1 MASTLGGWYLN
12 GSTLEYRLF
21 KEDGVTLSTNVL
33 AKITGLNVKGSGTDI
48 QVKKSDGA
56 WVALDE
62 SYISITDEVQ
72 DPETK
77 KCTGTIQLTNL
88 ILGQK
93 DVVLTNN
100 SLTGYKGAFTIG
112 IPDGNKV
119 QIAKAGDESSEYLS
133 YDSKNGKIYVKA
145 DLTAGFT
152 VNSTTKATYKNASP
166 DTTLATISGLRKL
179 ATSATTKAIETYEGS
194 ASLSDKALNETFD
207 KEGVVTLSKVDVGG
221 ESTDTTSEGSVLG
234 TTSIS
239 IAASDVAKANGISY
253 TLDLNQ
259 SKKGKYG
266 YAQAG
271 LDKYQAEAYWTYS
284 GTTASYKIDSPTGY
298 ELTDNN
304 NATVSSGATKIKVTA
319 SKSTTV
325 VTVNGLAKDL
335 DISKDKKSIG
345 TYTFTAAGEAK
356 FNPGLTIGTDGS
368 PDSNPSYEGTTLT
381 KKGEVT
387 VNIDKNVITNTNVS
401 LSTNN
406 LYTPKF
412 EVSDDNILTEEK
424 IEDIWVVDGSTATLK
439 RVRRAWYK
447 PDKADGTA
455 TKLTYA
461 GQTTLYTF
469 LTITGLS
476 AEALDKATKTTNF
489 TRTGSDQYEPEIIT
503 AIAGLEVDGDLN
515 SLVNEVENSTTGLH
529 TYTKKTSTA
538 ESPVDDLNIKIS
550 TALLDNTTAKIG
562 NSDKFKI
569 TLTNTDASAPIFDNM
584 QWNVESNGT
593 KAILKGDITKGYVV
607 KADGKSVT
615 YTKAGKNQTLA
626 TITGLKKGTKLVVDG
641 STRKIGFGNGDSFK
655 QGLSLATNDGLSSN
669 RPVDFS
675 TVAGLS
681 DAYNRQSIIVS
692 KNVIDTSKVQ
702 INSSFFDLQLDDTD
716 NIGGSVPTA
725 TTSNQLYW
733 TLGTTA
739 YLQKNASPY
748 YSLATNHL
756 SIDYKTATT
765 SSNKADT
772 ITTVKGL
779 NANVTVEDLVVDDTT
794 IKVNANALDNKNVTI
809 TNPTNAE
816 KKYTLQLVGG
826 DAPTITS
833 PDWKQTGNTVTYA
846 ADVKS
851 GYRTSND
858 GSAIIY
864 NPTKETTLFTITG
877 LRSGVGTVK
886 DGEGKVTGLSG
897 IVLDE
902 DNRTVELSYGVLNNA
917 NVTLKSD
924 YGYDLLVN
932 SDIKTVAP
940 GSTASIAS
948 WAIDGTTATYKA
960 IIPAYYEYNA
970 DKDTLIYHKATD
982 AKEGSKTVT
991 YAKITGLSKGLFVS
1005 ENGQSIGYY
1014 KDDGAFVAGLSAAG
1028 TEANLITIKDA
1039 GILSTV
1045 AAKLDNAAIAAGY
1058 SLALDST
1065 LENNIK
1071 PKFVDNFSD
1080 TDATW
1085 TVKGTTAYLLGGVS
1099 AGWVTSEDKKSILYY
1114 AGNDTAATIATVK
1127 NLPSG
1132 LTTKKVTAEGG
1143 LAVAGHSITVGKD
1156 VLATNTKLSLTTNIP
1171 VGNENY
1177 YFAIADNV
1185 DTYEDVIEN
1194 VKPVWTIKDSTATYR
1209 GSIGSAYYGVVGSA
1223 SDSISYNAA
1232 GLPDDLKYAELT
1244 GLASNLVTIQG
1255 GAIKGISVAELAQG
1269 NDFNHKIELSSNV
1282 LKAASVTLAD
1292 LNTTDTLTFGLST
1305 AEDVLPPQD
1314 AAGLRVESA
1323 GNLALYKGKTSG
1335 YTLSGATL
1343 LAYDSVEAGS
1353 GSVLA
1358 KISGLASTFKSSGT
1372 AISPSNKVYE
1382 DIDGISVNYST
1393 SSITLSKDIL
1403 GSTSVT
1409 FTENAGK
1416 YKFALD
1422 SDVATYSAGAGW
1434 VKGTDDGQYVLYSG
1448 TSQGGFSL
1456 ASDEKSVLKMAG
1468 GGTGGITIGKIS
1480 GLKKDL
1486 TINDKYQIAGIS
1498 FGDDKTIYLSQ
1509 NVLDG
1514 KDVTINLDAA
1524 GTGYKLALNKDETDE
1539 AAYVAPSKTT
1549 NLWTLNNGTATYE
1562 QKTTAGYTNDGDTTI
1577 KYTKAQTITTK
1588 IDNLSKEY
1596 LAVTEEQAG
1605 TNKLK
1610 FTGAV
1615 AAAESGNAGEGGE
1628 NNGQQAAA
1636 TVYEAISFDSGTGKF
1651 KIKYADVLAHKDS
1664 SIKVSYTG
1672 LTDAEKANCKYALD
1686 LESVIAAKS
1695 DDPVWAKT
1703 NKETTAKLNQT
1714 TAAGYTLALDGSKIT
1729 YSSDPTTK
1737 TLATISNLK
1746 RDVALKEN
1754 GELEGT
1760 STYGLSY
1767 ANVPASSGA
1776 DPGTIK
1782 VYKGVLDVLSGSN
1795 TVKLADS
1802 DNFEFAI
1809 DSDVPTTTK
1818 DGNAF
1823 TVSGTKATYK
1833 SGKTAYYHFKDADTT
1848 PNKKQIAYTP
1858 ADMST
1863 EVFTIEGLKSGTKAN
1878 ADGSI
1883 TGIDVNGTSVTLS
1896 QAVLD
1901 KSKVSLT
1908 TSGSYVLALGAGV
1921 HDYSNKT
1928 TDGGW
1933 KDQTEWISSGSTYTY
1948 KTYDKASYELY
1959 TDTQDQTTNQRSI
1972 TYHGETS
1979 GTEHAKI
1986 TGLRSGLTIT
1996 TATNADD
2003 TGKIYKPNDFNNP
2016 DLGGTITLSDNE
2028 LNKAKVTLTTK
2039 GDTKIKLALKTGE
2052 NLEATATPD
2061 SSWTT
2066 SGTKA
2071 TLGGTLSKGYTVSE
2085 DEKSITYNSAKKSQT
2100 FATINGIKSGAKI
2113 KSTDV
2118 TTADGVTTV
2127 KLGADQVGTSDIKI
2141 TGDGYKLAV
2150 DDDIKS
2156 TTDTPQWIKTA
2167 GNNKATYTETTYNGF
2182 KVESSGKTLKYY
2194 KNTTN
2199 DDLITINGLK
2209 SDLVADSGKI
2219 TGVTFGEGENAKVIT
2234 LSADALAKSNVS
2246 LTSKEGDYSLA
2257 LGTSEE
2263 EKNKLKVKGTTEN
2276 KISYNTFK
2284 DGTVSRVT
2292 GITEGWTRESPT
2304 LIKYTAP
2311 KIDTLVTISGL
2322 NKNATFNEDLA
2333 DPTQNE
2339 IAGVTFDGNDT
2350 FTLSK
2355 IALETLTDGKSVTLT
2370 NKTVNGTASTFKLA
2384 IDNETAKAP
2393 AAGDNELALNGT
2405 TAYLKATTTE
2415 GYTVGNKNGNP
2426 TITYSAKKVGET
2438 TLATI
2443 TGLPSG
2449 CKLEET
2455 NNGNNIVTADG
2466 QRILYYDKNSGDKV
2480 VGVDSDFINDYKKAI
2495 TLKIVDT
2502 KSDFGASFNDV
2513 DAPGVGAD
2521 PDHNSATTFS
2531 NGTMTYKAKYTAGW
2545 EKTPGNDGITTYQY
2559 KTDEVKT
2566 IATVVGLNPSI
2577 TGTGADGG
2585 INVDGHVV
2593 TVGPDALNN
2602 KKVTISVPNG
2612 SDKYT
2617 LAIEDDVYADG
2628 QEEDKWKNQVEW
2640 VMSNGTASYKLYDKG
2655 HYKVNGTATAID
2667 YTAANAGTTYA
2678 SITGLTKTANI
2689 DGTDVNENGVI
2700 TLTSTDLGASTV
2712 KLTTA
2717 TAAKATTSV
2726 DSADVKT
2733 AIEKAPNFILDLKA
2747 GDVDES
2753 KVKDAAWDTTGNTA
2767 KLVGTVTKGYVL
2779 STDKKSVTY
2788 QAADQDGKEIA
2799 KITGLRSGA
2808 EVLASNVSVDSGDAR
2823 ISNVTLDAYDFGTN
2837 KVDITGA
2844 GYKLVLGDK
2853 VIKSADATKDVTN
2866 GGWSGVTDWTASNGT
2881 FTYKTY
2887 NKANWELNDTGTS
2900 VKYTAVKDVTNGTKL
2915 TITGLNPDIITQDVD
2930 RYISG
2935 TGASDIVDI
2944 KENMVVA
2951 LGASALNRKTITLT
2965 DKSGDGYTLADIS
2978 DNKSTVDATKL
2989 TGVVSGS
2996 KVTVRGT
3003 QSQGYLLS
3011 NDSQKLTYYA
3021 KATTQDV
3028 AVINGLASTTYA
3040 ASLKG
3045 SGAVNLSFDAATNTF
3060 TLNKE
3065 QLSDSVTVSGSARFS
3080 FDDSYTE
3087 EKKIFGTSNSENI
3100 KVAGS
3105 GLTVNAGSGND
3116 YIELNSTSGNTVIYG
3131 GGNDV
3136 IKNFT
3141 AGTDTFKVT
3150 NLASG
3155 TNLVFL
3161 DDNNGD
3167 AILKVNSNKVR
3178 FKGLGGSDKTF
3189 SILDKNG
3196 AMVTHGSGGNGDV
3209 LADDNY
3215 STTPQLSSI
3224 VNNSSGYMTTD
3235 DLTAT
3240 DATSLTKQNTAIA
3253 YSGKK

>member
-1 MASTLGGWYLN
+1 MASPLGGWYLN

-119 QIAKAGDESSEYLS
+119 QIAKAGDKSSEYLS
-133 YDSKNGKIYVKA
+133 YDSKNGKILVKA

-179 ATSATTKAIETYEGS
+179 ATSATTEAIETYEGS
-194 ASLSDKALNETFD
+194 ASLSNEALDDTTFD
-207 KEGVVTLSKVDVGG
+207 KKGVVTLSKVDVGG

-234 TTSIS
+234 TTDIS

-271 LDKYQAEAYWTYS
+271 LDEYEAEAYWTYS

-335 DISKDKKSIG
+335 DVSEDGKSIG
-345 TYTFTAAGEAK
+345 TYTFSSAGTENAEFK
-356 FNPGLTIGTDGS
+356 EGLTVNEIGSDEHPTKSG
-368 PDSNPSYEGTTLT
+368 NTTT
-381 KKGEVT
+381 KGKVT
-387 VNIDKNVITNTNVS
+387 VNIKDNNVITNTTVS
-401 LSTNN
+401 LSSSS
-406 LYTPKF
+406 YTPKF
-412 EVSDDNILTEEK
+412 GTVTNVLEK
-424 IEDIWVVDGSTATLK
+424 EQIKDIWEIDGSKAYLR

-447 PDKADGTA
+447 PDDADA
-455 TKLTYA
+455 PAKLTYG

-476 AEALDKATKTTNF
+476 AEGLDKATKTYE
-489 TRTGSDQYEPEIIT
+489 SDKYEPKIIT
-503 AIAGLEVDGDLN
+503 AIDGLTVTGTLSDL
-515 SLVNEVENSTTGLH
+515 VTESTDKGLKK
-529 TYTKKTSTA
+529 YTKNANAT
-538 ESPVDDLNIKIS
+538 DLGITIS

-569 TLTNTDASAPIFDNM
+569 KLADDVAAPTFSDM

-607 KADGKSVT
+607 KSDGKSVT
-615 YTKAGKNQTLA
+615 YTKSGDNQTLA
-626 TITGLKKGTKLVVDG
+626 TITNLKKGTKLTVDATTG
-641 STRKIGFGNGDSFK
+641 ARTVGFGGGSSFK
-655 QGLSLATNDGLSSN
+655 QGLSLATNDALSSN

-702 INSSFFDLQLDDTD
+702 INSSFFDLELDNTN

-725 TTSNQLYW
+725 TTSDQPYW

-739 YLQKNASPY
+739 YLKKNASPY
-748 YSLATNHL
+748 YSLANNHL

-779 NANVTVEDLVVDDTT
+779 NANVTVEDLVVDGTT

-809 TNPTNAE
+809 TNPTNATD
-816 KKYTLQLVGG
+816 KYKLQLVGG
-826 DAPTITS
+826 SAPTIES
-833 PDWKQTGNTVTYA
+833 PEWKQTGNTVTYA

-877 LRSGVGTVK
+877 LRSGVGTV
-886 DGEGKVTGLSG
+886 DGGGLSG
-897 IVLDE
+897 ITLDT
-902 DNRTVELSYGVLNNA
+902 DARTVELSYGVLNNA

-960 IIPAYYEYNA
+960 IIPAYYEYDA
-970 DKDTLIYHKATD
+970 DKETLVYKKFSD
-982 AKEGSKTVT
+982 AKEGNKTVT
-991 YAKITGLSKGLFVS
+991 YAKITGLNKGLFVS
-1005 ENGQSIGYY
+1005 EDGQSIGYY

-1028 TEANLITIKDA
+1028 TGANLITIKDA

-1071 PKFVDNFSD
+1071 PQFVDNFSD
-1080 TDATW
+1080 TNATW

-1099 AGWVTSEDKKSILYY
+1099 KGYVTSEDKHSILYY

-1177 YFAIADNV
+1177 YFALAD
-1185 DTYEDVIEN
+1185 DVTDYN
-1194 VKPVWTIKDSTATYR
+1194 DAVSSLQKVWTIKDSTATYR

-1232 GLPDDLKYAELT
+1232 GLPDDLQYAKLE

-1282 LKAASVTLAD
+1282 LKAASVTLTD
-1292 LNTTDTLTFGLST
+1292 LDTTDTLTFGLST
-1305 AEDVLPPQD
+1305 AEDYSPKD
-1314 AAGLRVESA
+1314 AAGFKVTSA
-1323 GNLALYKGKTSG
+1323 GNLDLFNGKTSG
-1335 YTLSGATL
+1335 YTLSGTSSL
-1343 LAYDSVEAGS
+1343 VYESIQGGS
-1353 GSVLA
+1353 GDVQA

-1372 AISPSNKVYE
+1372 AVSPSTEKVYE
-1382 DIDGISVNYST
+1382 TLDGISVDYDNKVV
-1393 SSITLSKDIL
+1393 TLSKDIL
-1403 GSTSVT
+1403 GSTSVVLT
-1409 FTENAGK
+1409 NQNSNT
-1416 YKFALD
+1416 YKLALD

-1434 VKGTDDGQYVLYSG
+1434 VKGTADGQYVLYSG
-1448 TSQGGFSL
+1448 TSKGGFSL
-1456 ASDEKSVLKMAG
+1456 AGDSLSVKMMAG
-1468 GGTGGITIGKIS
+1468 GGTGGTSIGTIS

-1498 FGDDKTIYLSQ
+1498 FGDDKKIYLSQ

-1514 KDVTINLDAA
+1514 KDVTITLNSA
-1524 GTGYKLALNKDETDE
+1524 GNGYKLALNSDQDDE
-1539 AAYVAPSKTT
+1539 AAYVAAPVTT

-1562 QKTTAGYTNDGDTTI
+1562 QKTTAGYTTDGDTTI

-1588 IDNLSKEY
+1588 IDNLSKEFVK
-1596 LAVTEEQAG
+1596 VTEESERS
-1605 TNKLK
+1605 NKLE

-1615 AAAESGNAGEGGE
+1615 AAAESGNASEGGDGNVNKNE
-1628 NNGQQAAA
+1628 PTSVN
-1636 TVYEAISFDSGTGKF
+1636 EAISFKSSTGKF
-1651 KIKYADVLAHKDS
+1651 TINYADVLAHKDS

-1672 LTDAEKANCKYALD
+1672 LTNEEKDAHKYTLD
-1686 LESVIAAKS
+1686 LAEGIAAEAY
-1695 DDPVWAKT
+1695 DPVWVKS

-1714 TAAGYTLALDGSKIT
+1714 TAAGYTLALDGSKVT

-1754 GELEGT
+1754 GELEGTST

-1802 DNFEFAI
+1802 DKFEFAL
-1809 DSDVPTTTK
+1809 DTEVPGEAK
-1818 DGNAF
+1818 DDQYAF
-1823 TVSGTKATYK
+1823 TVSGTKAIYK
-1833 SGKTAYYHFKDADTT
+1833 KGKSAYYTT
-1848 PNKKQIAYTP
+1848 SENKKQIAYTP
-1858 ADMST
+1858 ADMNT
-1863 EVFTIEGLKSGTKAN
+1863 EEFTIEGLKSGTKAN

-1908 TSGSYVLALGAGV
+1908 TSGSYVLALGDDV
-1921 HDYSNKT
+1921 HDYSKT
-1928 TDGGW
+1928 TDSDW

-1959 TDTQDQTTNQRSI
+1959 TDTQNQTTNQRSI

-1986 TGLRSGLTIT
+1986 TGLKSGLTIT
-1996 TATNADD
+1996 IATDADD

-2039 GDTKIKLALKTGE
+2039 GDTKIKLALDSTDAT
-2052 NLEATATPD
+2052 LEAKATPD

-2100 FATINGIKSGAKI
+2100 FATITGIKSGAKI

-2150 DDDIKS
+2150 DNDIRS
-2156 TTDTPQWIKTA
+2156 TTDDPKWIKTA
-2167 GNNKATYTETTYNGF
+2167 GTNKATFTETTYNGF
-2182 KVESSGKTLKYY
+2182 KVENSGKTLKYY

-2219 TGVTFGEGENAKVIT
+2219 TGVNFGDGDNDKVIT

-2257 LGTSEE
+2257 LSDADA
-2263 EKNKLKVKGTTEN
+2263 NKLKVKGTIES

-2284 DGTVSRVT
+2284 DGTLSRVT

-2322 NKNATFNEDLA
+2322 NKAATFTEDLA
-2333 DPTQNE
+2333 DPTKNE
-2339 IAGVTFDGNDT
+2339 IAGVTFDEGSNT
-2350 FTLSK
+2350 FKLSK
-2355 IALETLTDGKSVTLT
+2355 TALSSLTDGKSVTLT

-2384 IDNETAKAP
+2384 LDDSATGDEAVSAP
-2393 AAGDNELALNGT
+2393 QKGDNELALSGT

-2438 TLATI
+2438 LATI

-2449 CKLEET
+2449 CKLEQDD
-2455 NNGNNIVTADG
+2455 NGKNIITLDG
-2466 QRILYYDKNSGDKV
+2466 EKVLYYENGSQVQVNST
-2480 VGVDSDFINDYKKAI
+2480 FFNNYKKAI

-2502 KSDFGASFNDV
+2502 KSGFGASFNDITV
-2513 DAPGVGAD
+2513 SEAGGSSNYDD
-2521 PDHNSATTFS
+2521 TTFS
-2531 NGTMTYKAKYTAGW
+2531 NGTMTYKKTTSAGW
-2545 EKTPGNDGITTYQY
+2545 VKIEGNNGVTTYQY
-2559 KTDEVKT
+2559 MPTEVKT
-2566 IATVVGLNPSI
+2566 IATVNGLNP
-2577 TGTGADGG
+2577 TVTKVGDDNG
-2585 INVDGHVV
+2585 INVENDGTHVV
-2593 TVGPDALNN
+2593 IVGPNALNN

-2612 SDKYT
+2612 STNKYT
-2617 LAIEDDVYADG
+2617 LAIEDDVWS
-2628 QEEDKWKNQVEW
+2628 EDNENTKASWQNQVEW

-2655 HYKVNGTATAID
+2655 HYKVTAVNNNGVNTID

-2678 SITGLTKTANI
+2678 SITGLTKTATI
-2689 DGTDVNENGVI
+2689 DSNDVNENGVI

-2717 TAAKATTSV
+2717 TVAKATTTITSDEGV
-2726 DSADVKT
+2726 LNKIA
-2733 AIEKAPNFILDLKA
+2733 KAPNFILDLKA

-2808 EVLASNVSVDSGDAR
+2808 EVTANDVSDTSDTRVKA
-2823 ISNVTLDAYDFGTN
+2823 VKLDAYDLGTGN
-2837 KVDITGA
+2837 VAITGA
-2844 GYKLVLGDK
+2844 GYKLALDEK
-2853 VIKSADATKDVTN
+2853 VIKSADVDEEELAN

-2900 VKYTAVKDVTNGTKL
+2900 VKYTAAKDVTNGTKL

-2930 RYISG
+2930 RYISDSN
-2935 TGASDIVDI
+2935 ASAIVDI

-2951 LGASALNRKTITLT
+2951 LGASALNRKTITLS

-2978 DNKSTVDATKL
+2978 TNKSKASNL

-3045 SGAVNLSFDAATNTF
+3045 SGAVNLEFNADNNTF
-3060 TLNKE
+3060 NLKDR
-3065 QLSDSVTVSGSARFS
+3065 QLSNSVTVSGSARFS
-3080 FDDSYTE
+3080 FDNSYTG

-3100 KVAGS
+3100 QVAGS

-3116 YIELNSTSGNTVIYG
+3116 YIDLNSTSGNTVIYG

-3136 IKNFT
+3136 IANFT
-3141 AGTDTFKVT
+3141 AGTDTFKANIDVGNGA
-3150 NLASG
+3150 NLKFEA
-3155 TNLVFL
+3155 
-3161 DDNNGD
+3161 DNNGD
-3167 AILKVNSNKVR
+3167 AILKIGSNKVR
-3178 FKGLGGSDKTF
+3178 FKELAGTEF
-3189 SILDKNG
+3189 SILDKSGKDENK
-3196 AMVTHGSGGNGDV
+3196 VTHYTTASGSVNV

>member
-1 MASTLGGWYLN
+1 MLTGNLGGWYLN

-21 KEDGVTLSTNVL
+21 KTEGAEELSTTVI
-33 AKITGLNVKGSGTDI
+33 AKITGWGNYLRKVDNDATDI
-48 QVKKSDGA
+48 QIKVDNAWTPLSTDHVSFNDSDKDKSSGTTK
-56 WVALDE
+56 
-62 SYISITDEVQ
+62 SYE
-72 DPETK
+72 
-77 KCTGTIQLTNL
+77 GTI
-88 ILGQK
+88 
-93 DVVLTNN
+93 
-100 SLTGYKGAFTIG
+100 TIG
-112 IPDGNKV
+112 DAVLDSIPSTITLVNSNGGKFELALAEEAEHKV
-119 QIAKAGDESSEYLS
+119 SIVSAEDFEYDKSS
-133 YDSKNGKIYVKA
+133 GKLTVKA
-145 DLTAGFT
+145 DLTAGFKLSGNT
-152 VNSTTKATYKNASP
+152 ATYYAAKSNQ
-166 DTTLATISGLRKL
+166 TLATVSGLRTNVTDFTKSAVL
-179 ATSATTKAIETYEGS
+179 TPAATNRTGTI
-194 ASLSDKALNETFD
+194 
-207 KEGVVTLSKVDVGG
+207 TLSKIAIEGAATG
-221 ESTDTTSEGSVLG
+221 TDTTSEGSVLG
-234 TTSIS
+234 TSNIS
-239 IAASDVAKANGISY
+239 ITTSDVAKTQGINY
-253 TLDLNQ
+253 YLALDA
-259 SKKGKYG
+259 SKEGLG
-266 YAQAG
+266 YAQQD
-271 LDKYQAEAYWTYS
+271 LDTYEPAARWTYS
-284 GTTASYKIDSPTGY
+284 GTTAKYNIESPTGY
-298 ELTDNN
+298 ELT
-304 NATVSSGATKIKVTA
+304 NAAGTVIDQVADGGDKNATKIKVTA
-319 SKSTTV
+319 KKTTNV
-325 VTVNGLAKDL
+325 VTVSGLAKDL
-335 DISKDKKSIG
+335 DVSEDGKKIG
-345 TYTFTAAGEAK
+345 TYTFSTAGTATFKE
-356 FNPGLTIGTDGS
+356 GLTVNEIAETDHPTKSG
-368 PDSNPSYEGTTLT
+368 NTTT
-381 KKGEVT
+381 KGNVT
-387 VNIDKNVITNTNVS
+387 VNIKDNNVITNTTVS
-401 LSTNN
+401 LSSSS
-406 LYTPKF
+406 YTPKF
-412 EVSDDNILTEEK
+412 GEVNNVLK
-424 IEDIWVVDGSTATLK
+424 VEDIKDIWEINGTTATLK

-447 PDKADGTA
+447 PEGTEA
-455 TKLTYA
+455 APKLTYA

-469 LTITGLS
+469 LTITGLK
-476 AEALDKATKTTNF
+476 AEGLDAAEKTYEN
-489 TRTGSDQYEPEIIT
+489 DNYEPKIIT
-503 AIAGLEVDGDLN
+503 AIDGLTVTGTLSDL
-515 SLVNEVENSTTGLH
+515 VTESTDSKGSKK
-529 TYTKKTSTA
+529 YTKNANAT
-538 ESPVDDLNIKIS
+538 DLGITIS
-550 TALLDNTTAKIG
+550 TALLDTNTAKIG

-569 TLTNTDASAPIFDNM
+569 TLAGDVAAPTFSGT

-593 KAILKGDITKGYVV
+593 KAILKGDITEGYVV
-607 KADGKSVT
+607 KSDGKSVT
-615 YTKAGKNQTLA
+615 YTKAGDNQTLA
-626 TITGLKKGTKLVVDG
+626 TITGLKKGTKLTVGDSDARTV
-641 STRKIGFGNGDSFK
+641 GFGGGSSFK

-669 RPVDFS
+669 NPVDFS
-675 TVAGLS
+675 TSTVPGAN
-681 DAYNRQSIIVS
+681 DKYNRQSIIVS

-702 INSSFFDLQLDDTD
+702 INSSFFDLELDNTND
-716 NIGGSVPTA
+716 IGGSVPTA
-725 TTSNQLYW
+725 TTSNELYW

-739 YLQKNASPY
+739 YLKKNASPY
-748 YSLATNHL
+748 YLLANNHL

-779 NANVTVEDLVVDDTT
+779 NANVTVEDLEIDGTT

-816 KKYTLQLVGG
+816 NKYTLQLVGG

-833 PDWKQTGNTVTYA
+833 PEWKQTGNTVTYA

-886 DGEGKVTGLSG
+886 NGEGKVTGLSG
-897 IVLDE
+897 IVLNE
-902 DNRTVELSYGVLNNA
+902 NNRTVELSYGVLNNA

-924 YGYDLLVN
+924 YGYDLLVD
-932 SDIKTVAP
+932 SEIPTVAP
-940 GSTASIAS
+940 GVDSTATSLAS

-982 AKEGSKTVT
+982 AKEGNKTVT
-991 YAKITGLSKGLFVS
+991 YAKITGLNKGLFVS
-1005 ENGQSIGYY
+1005 EDGQSIGYY

-1065 LENNIK
+1065 LEENIK
-1071 PKFVDNFSD
+1071 PKFVDTANP
-1080 TDATW
+1080 TTTW
-1085 TVKGTTAYLLGGVS
+1085 TVKGTAAYLLGGVS
-1099 AGWVTSEDKKSILYY
+1099 KGYVTSEDKHSILYY

-1132 LTTKKVTAEGG
+1132 FTTKKATDEDG

-1177 YFAIADNV
+1177 YFALAD
-1185 DTYEDVIEN
+1185 DVIDYNDAVEGLQ
-1194 VKPVWTIKDSTATYR
+1194 KVWTIKDSTATYR
-1209 GSIGSAYYGVVGSA
+1209 GSIDSAYYGVVGSA

-1255 GAIKGISVAELAQG
+1255 GAIKGISVAELAHG

-1292 LNTTDTLTFGLST
+1292 LNPTDTLTFGLST
-1305 AEDVLPPQD
+1305 AEDYSPKD
-1314 AAGLRVESA
+1314 AAGFKVTSA
-1323 GNLALYKGKTSG
+1323 GNLDLFNGKTSG
-1335 YTLSGATL
+1335 YTLSGTSSL
-1343 LAYDSVEAGS
+1343 VYESIQGGS
-1353 GSVLA
+1353 GDVQA

-1372 AISPSNKVYE
+1372 AVSPSTEKVYE
-1382 DIDGISVNYST
+1382 TLDGISVDYDNQVV
-1393 SSITLSKDIL
+1393 TLSKDIL
-1403 GSTSVT
+1403 GSTSVVLT
-1409 FTENAGK
+1409 NQNSNT
-1416 YKFALD
+1416 YKLALD

-1434 VKGTDDGQYVLYSG
+1434 VKGNADGQYVLYSG
-1448 TSQGGFSL
+1448 TSKGGFSL
-1456 ASDEKSVLKMAG
+1456 AGDSLSVKMMAG
-1468 GGTGGITIGKIS
+1468 GGTGGTTIGTIS
-1480 GLKKDL
+1480 GLKKNL

-1524 GTGYKLALNKDETDE
+1524 GSDYKLALNSDQDDE

-1596 LAVTEEQAG
+1596 LAVTEESEG
-1605 TNKLK
+1605 SNKLK

-1615 AAAESGNAGEGGE
+1615 AAAESGDAGE
-1628 NNGQQAAA
+1628 NNGNNNES
-1636 TVYEAISFDSGTGKF
+1636 TSVNEAITFDSGTNKF
-1651 KIKYADVLAHKDS
+1651 TINYADVLAHKDS

-1672 LTDAEKANCKYALD
+1672 LTDAEKDAHKYTLNLAD
-1686 LESVIAAKS
+1686 GIAAKS
-1695 DDPVWAKT
+1695 DNPVWVKS

-1714 TAAGYTLALDGSKIT
+1714 TAAGYTLALDGSKVT

-1746 RDVALKEN
+1746 RDVALNKD
-1754 GELEGT
+1754 GT
-1760 STYGLSY
+1760 IDDDTDSTYGLSY
-1767 ANVPASSGA
+1767 ANVPASSG
-1776 DPGTIK
+1776 DNPGTIT

-1802 DNFEFAI
+1802 DNFKFEI
-1809 DSDVPTTTK
+1809 DGNVPTTTQ

-1833 SGKTAYYHFKDADTT
+1833 SGKTAYYTYKKNADNTE
-1848 PNKKQIAYTP
+1848 NQKQIAYTP

-1883 TGIDVNGTSVTLS
+1883 TGITVNGNEVTVS

-1901 KSKVSLT
+1901 KSKVTL
-1908 TSGSYVLALGAGV
+1908 TSGDNTKRLKLGSDV
-1921 HDYSNKT
+1921 PDYSVQ
-1928 TDGGW
+1928 DESSDW
-1933 KDQTEWISSGSTYTY
+1933 KDQTEWIISGSTYTY
-1948 KTYDKASYELY
+1948 KTYDKTSYELDK
-1959 TDTQDQTTNQRSI
+1959 TSEKTI

-1986 TGLRSGLTIT
+1986 TGLNSGLTIT
-1996 TATNADD
+1996 TTTSEATGDNLA
-2003 TGKIYKPNDFNNP
+2003 KVYAPNDP
-2016 DLGGTITLSDNE
+2016 DHPELGGTITLSNNE

-2039 GDTKIKLALKTGE
+2039 GDTKIKLALDSNDAT
-2052 NLEATATPD
+2052 LEATATPD

-2085 DEKSITYNSAKKSQT
+2085 DEMSITYNSAKKSQT
-2100 FATINGIKSGAKI
+2100 FATITGIKSGAKI
-2113 KSTDV
+2113 KAEDFV
-2118 TTADGVTTV
+2118 KDATTGVTTV
-2127 KLGADQVGTSDIKI
+2127 TLGADQVGTSDIKI

-2156 TTDTPQWIKTA
+2156 TADDPKWIKTA
-2167 GNNKATYTETTYNGF
+2167 GTNKATFTETTYNGF
-2182 KVESSGKTLKYY
+2182 KVENSGKTLKYY

-2199 DDLITINGLK
+2199 VDLVTINGLK
-2209 SDLVADSGKI
+2209 SDLVAASGEI
-2219 TGVTFGEGENAKVIT
+2219 TGVTRDDTNKVIT

-2257 LGTSEE
+2257 LNDNDSD
-2263 EKNKLKVKGTTEN
+2263 KLKVKGTTES

-2284 DGTVSRVT
+2284 DGTLSRVS

-2333 DPTQNE
+2333 EPTSNT
-2339 IAGVTFDGNDT
+2339 IAGVTFDGDT
-2350 FTLSK
+2350 FILDKTALSS
-2355 IALETLTDGKSVTLT
+2355 LTDGKSVTLT

-2384 IDNETAKAP
+2384 IDNDTAKAP
-2393 AAGDNELALNGT
+2393 EDGDNELALSGT
-2405 TAYLKATTTE
+2405 TAYLKATKTA
-2415 GYTVGNKNGNP
+2415 GYEVTGDNK
-2426 TITYSAKKVGET
+2426 ITYSAKKVGE

-2449 CKLEET
+2449 CKLEQNE
-2455 NNGNNIVTADG
+2455 NGKNIITLDG
-2466 QRILYYDKNSGDKV
+2466 QEVLSYNSGSQV
-2480 VGVDSDFINDYKKAI
+2480 QVNSTFINNYNKAI

-2502 KSDFGASFNDV
+2502 KIGFGASFNDITV
-2513 DAPGVGAD
+2513 SEAGGGSNYND
-2521 PDHNSATTFS
+2521 TTFS
-2531 NGTMTYKAKYTAGW
+2531 NGTMTYKKTTSAGW
-2545 EKTPGNDGITTYQY
+2545 EKTPGNNGVTTYQY
-2559 KTDEVKT
+2559 KPTEVKT
-2566 IATVVGLNPSI
+2566 IATVSGLNP
-2577 TGTGADGG
+2577 TVTKVGDDNG
-2585 INVDGHVV
+2585 INVNNDTHVV
-2593 TVGPDALNN
+2593 TVGPNALNN
-2602 KKVTISVPNG
+2602 KKVTISVPNN
-2612 SDKYT
+2612 STTYT
-2617 LAIEDDVYADG
+2617 LAIENDVWS
-2628 QEEDKWKNQVEW
+2628 EDNESTKASWQNQVEW
-2640 VMSNGTASYKLYDKG
+2640 VMSNGTASYKLYDKA
-2655 HYKVNGTATAID
+2655 HYKVNGTSTAID

-2678 SITGLTKTANI
+2678 SITGLTKTATI
-2689 DGTDVNENGVI
+2689 DSNDVSAEGVI

-2726 DSADVKT
+2726 ESTDVQT
-2733 AIEKAPNFILDLKA
+2733 EIAKAPSFILDLKA
-2747 GDVDES
+2747 DDVDES
-2753 KVKDAAWDTTGNTA
+2753 KVKDAAWDTTGTTA

-2808 EVLASNVSVDSGDAR
+2808 EVLARDVTIDDNDRR
-2823 ISNVTLDAYDFGTN
+2823 ISNVMLDAYDLGTGN
-2837 KVDITGA
+2837 VAITGA
-2844 GYKLVLGDK
+2844 GYKLALDEK
-2853 VIKSADATKDVTN
+2853 VIKSADVDKELAN
-2866 GGWSGVTDWTASNGT
+2866 GGWKEQTDWTASNGT

-2900 VKYTAVKDVTNGTKL
+2900 VKYTAAKDVTNGTKL

-2930 RYISG
+2930 RYIS
-2935 TGASDIVDI
+2935 SDTAANIVDI
-2944 KENMVVA
+2944 GSGNVVTV
-2951 LGASALNRKTITLT
+2951 GADALNRKTITLS
-2965 DKSGDGYTLADIS
+2965 DKSGDGYTLANIDG
-2978 DNKSTVDATKL
+2978 NKSTASNL

-3028 AVINGLASTTYA
+3028 AVINGLTSTAYA

-3045 SGAVNLSFDAATNTF
+3045 TGALNLEFSADTNTF
-3060 TLNKE
+3060 TLKDE
-3065 QLSDSVTVSGSARFS
+3065 QLSNSVTVSGSARFS
-3080 FDDSYTE
+3080 FAAGTE

-3100 KVAGS
+3100 QVAGS

-3116 YIELNSTSGNTVIYG
+3116 YIDLGSSGTNTVIYG

-3136 IKNFT
+3136 IANF
-3141 AGTDTFKVT
+3141 GTDDTFKA
-3150 NLASG
+3150 NIDKGNG
-3155 TNLVFL
+3155 TNLKFEN
-3161 DDNNGD
+3161 DNNGD
-3167 AILKVNSNKVR
+3167 AILKIGSNKVR
-3178 FKGLGGSDKTF
+3178 FKGLAGTEF
-3189 SILDKNG
+3189 SILDKSG
-3196 AMVTHGSGGNGDV
+3196 SQDKKVTHAAGNSSGDV